1 MLTERHLENY
11 ADVLWWGLSTARR
24 QRFRRNDVVQ
34 IRFHAGAVRLMEI
47 LYRKLIE
54 KGLNPVPRLSPT
66 PDMERSFY
74 RLSGNRQLVFVPPGE
89 ERFAENLSGSIF
101 LNAPESLTHLRD
113 ADPRKIGRA
122 TVAHKPFRTVLERRE
137 AQGAYSWT
145 LCLLPTSELARQA
158 GLGVQAYSRQVV
170 KACFLDAA
178 APVSAWKA
186 IHRRAG
192 EIKRWLDAMPVA
204 RFRVESDGTDLEL
217 ALGAKRRWA
226 GISGRNIPSF
236 ELFVSPDWRG
246 TRGVFYADQP
256 SFRNGNIVRQVRLEF
271 RNGRLARADA
281 TEGGDFLKKQLAL
294 DPGASRAG
302 EFSLTDRRFSRI
314 DRFMANTLLRKLRRR
329 PRQLPHCVR
338 VLLQQHLCRGSA
350 AAHGNP
356 QGQTRLQRL
365 RPALGLRQ
373 HGEKTRDRHLGRRV
387 TGGRLRKRGVQ
398 PLKAGQGRRAVLRA
412 SGALMPRLRRR

>member
-1 MLTERHLENY
+1 LRFKRNTPEGIVMLTERHLENY
-11 ADVLWWGLSTARR
+11 ADILWWGLSTARR
-24 QRFRRNDVVQ
+24 QRFRKNDVVQ

-47 LYRKLIE
+47 LYRKLLE

-66 PDMERSFY
+66 PDMESSFY

-89 ERFAENLSGSIF
+89 EWFAENLSGSIF

-122 TVAHKPFRTVLERRE
+122 TVAHKTFRTVLERRE

-145 LCLLPTSELARQA
+145 LCMLPTAELARHA
-158 GLGVQAYSRQVV
+158 GLSLQAYARQVV

-178 APVSAWKA
+178 APVSAWKS

-236 ELFVSPDWRG
+236 ELFVSPDRRG

-271 RNGRLARADA
+271 RNGRLAKADA
-281 TEGGDFLKKQLAL
+281 TEGADFLKKQLAL
-294 DPGASRAG
+294 DPGASRVG

-314 DRFMANTLLRKLRRR
+314 DRFMANTLFDENYGGT
-329 PRQLPHCVR
+329 Q
-338 VLLQQHLCRGSA
+338 
-350 AAHGNP
+350 GNCHI
-356 QGQTRLQRL
+356 
-365 RPALGLRQ
+365 ALGSSYSNTYAGDPRRLTATLKDKLGFNDSAL
-373 HGEKTRDRHLGRRV
+373 HWDFVNTEKKRV
-387 TGGRLRKRGVQ
+387 TAILADGSRVVVYENGEFSR
-398 PLKAGQGRRAVLRA
+398 
-412 SGALMPRLRRR
+412 